1 MEKRIVSKNFSV
13 DLAKKIDNGEVAGKI
28 YLATGDGYK
37 HPVDILTLDAIS
49 NRGLASEGSNNWHYV
64 VVLAHF
70 DNYDKAYEFNTDG
83 YGEDEKGN
91 EIELFIEVEEDVPV
105 TPKYVYEFEDNPS
118 KAIKAGC
125 DINRIA
131 TKIIL
136 DGVVVKNRYGDVS
149 QTPTRNIQ
157 PFKPFD
163 KVLVRD
169 RDDQVWHISLYE
181 SCGNDGFYVLHGIYY
196 KQCIPYAGNEHLVGN
211 NH

>member
-13 DLAKKIDNGEVAGKI
+13 DLAKKIVNGEIAGKI

-37 HPVDILTLDAIS
+37 HPVDILKFDAIS
-49 NRGLASEGSNNWHYV
+49 NRGLVRENSDNWHYV

-91 EIELFIEVEEDVPV
+91 EIELFIEVEEEVPE
-105 TPKYVYEFEDNPS
+105 THKYIYEFDENPS
-118 KAIKAGC
+118 RAIKAGC

-131 TKIIL
+131 TKIIV
-136 DGVVVKNRYGDVS
+136 DGVVMKNRHGDVS
-149 QTPTRNIQ
+149 QT
-157 PFKPFD
+157 FKPFD

-169 RDDQVWHISLYE
+169 FDDKEWVCDLFSHSRDKK
-181 SCGNDGFYVLHGIYY
+181 YVCVGSIWN
-196 KQCIPYAGNEHLVGN
+196 QCIPYSGNEHLVGTTVN
-211 NH
+211 PMC